1 MIIDRLFSQFTKRT
15 LSASISERIASAK
28 RIKHLTYAFEKLKDG
43 TYNVAP
49 KKWAGFNMIG
59 VLFFKLELEPIDGKY
74 ALITKMRFIPK
85 IYVLIIEIL
94 ALVYAVLSIIEG
106 KWVFLLLIPFI
117 VLITV
122 MLFSLFRYFFVDF
135 DYDMRW
141 AEFVDD
147 KQIFVLVI
155 FHLLAL
161 Y

>member
-1 MIIDRLFSQFTKRT
+1 MIIDRFFSDITKRRLT
-15 LSASISERIASAK
+15 DNLSARVGHAA
-28 RIKHLTYAFEKLKDG
+28 RIKHPTYAFEKLKDG

-59 VLFFKLELEPIDGKY
+59 VLFFKLELKPIDGKY

-122 MLFSLFRYFFVDF
+122 VLFSLFRYFTVDF
-135 DYDMRW
+135 DYDMSW
-141 AEFVDD
+141 AEFVD
-147 KQIFVLVI
+147 
-155 FHLLAL
+155 A
-161 Y
+161 